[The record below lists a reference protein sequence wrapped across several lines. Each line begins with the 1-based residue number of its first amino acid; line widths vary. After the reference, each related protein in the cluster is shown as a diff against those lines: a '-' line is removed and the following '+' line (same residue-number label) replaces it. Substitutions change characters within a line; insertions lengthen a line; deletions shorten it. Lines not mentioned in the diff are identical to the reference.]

1 MKHDSVLDIIKKDI
15 LVVDLETSAN
25 YPNGKEISI
34 GDFESYVEHAKIKFF
49 GAYSYKYNKQ
59 YYYRYDI
66 DAKKIYDIVN
76 DHNILVGFNLE
87 DFDFPILKNNGYV
100 LPDKYHILV
109 DCMVILGR
117 NTSKTRSGYAYKN
130 RGELMDYKFKNN
142 KLRTMAEAMELE
154 TQKGEINY
162 DIFNKDNWTE
172 EEIKEIE
179 KYLTSD
185 VMATKQM
192 FDKLWNYWL
201 PFTELL
207 DEKSVRDLSW
217 IRNSIA
223 SLTYKSAC
231 YSIGV
236 EPTYAERGTS
246 AKEEM
251 GGFVLEPQ
259 IEEKTDVFYCDYSSL
274 YPHVMCMFNLFAE
287 CQEEEN
293 NPLVWHGNEMFETV
307 GYYNISKKHPLT
319 DHVLNLLK
327 MRMSLKKDDP
337 LYYTIKLLLNSLYGV
352 IRSSLFEKV
361 HTPNAGWDTCWLSQQ
376 INKYTHKRL
385 HEMGFVVIY
394 ADTDSSFI
402 YHKDKEKN
410 IESYVQECLNKIV
423 SEILS
428 NVPFPAETFNI
439 KIETKMD
446 YVLFPFSEQEI
457 VEAETRK
464 LLSNGMIDGYVEDT
478 IDKKK
483 VIIDTNLNKIV
494 KVGRSWVKELKG
506 RKKNYIYLHEK
517 DGEKQ
522 IKIVGLPI
530 KKHNSTELSL
540 KIFNEV
546 LSPLIIKNNRAIFEK
561 EFIEKTVAEY
571 LEKPGIIETLAREYK
586 VQKYNSYANPESQLQ
601 AQISKE
607 YFNGSDGV
615 IKLIANDKV
624 GKVGKGKRYCSVEEA
639 KENKLTI
646 KDLDLDKLWSE
657 LEPFIKYEAKKEK
670 PAKKIVE
677 KKKPKEKDISK
688 DDLLN
693 ELKKRGL
700 A

>member
-1 MKHDSVLDIIKKDI
+1 MKYDSVLNVIKPTI
-15 LVVDLETSAN
+15 LVLDIETSAH
-25 YPNGKEISI
+25 YPNGKEIPI
-34 GDFESYVEHAKIKFF
+34 DDFDAYVAHAKVKFF
-49 GAYSYKYNKQ
+49 GAYSYKDNT
-59 YYYRYDI
+59 YYQYRYDQ
-66 DAKKIYDIVN
+66 DFKKIAYLLN
-76 DHNILVGFNLE
+76 NHNVLVAFNGE
-87 DFDFPILKNNGYV
+87 DFDIPILKNNG
-100 LPDKYHILV
+100 LIDPDKYPIIV
-109 DCMVILGR
+109 DCMVILGK
-117 NTSKTRSGYAYKN
+117 NTFKTRGGYAYKN
-130 RGELMDYKFKNN
+130 RGELMNYKFKNN

-154 TQKGEINY
+154 TQKGEIDY
-162 DIFNKDNWTE
+162 TIFNKSDWTK
-172 EEIKEIE
+172 KETEDIT
-179 KYLTSD
+179 KYLKAD

-236 EPTYAERGTS
+236 DPTYAERETS
-246 AKEEM
+246 SKEEM

-259 IEEKTDVFYCDYSSL
+259 IEENTDVFYCDYSSL

-287 CQEEEN
+287 CQEEN
-293 NPLVWHGNEMFETV
+293 NPLIWHGNKMFETV

-337 LYYTIKLLLNSLYGV
+337 LYYTIKLLVNSLYGV

-361 HTPNAGWDTCWLSQQ
+361 HTPNAGWDTCYLSQQ
-376 INKYTHKRL
+376 LNKYTHKRL
-385 HEMGFVVIY
+385 NEMGFVVIY

-402 YHKDKEKN
+402 YHTEKEKN
-410 IESYVQECLNKIV
+410 IELYVQECLNKIV
-423 SEILS
+423 SEILA

-457 VEAETRK
+457 VEEETRQR
-464 LLSNGMIDGYVEDT
+464 LSKGMIDGYVEDT

-483 VIIDTNLNKIV
+483 VIIDTTLNKIV
-494 KVGRSWVKELKG
+494 KTERSWVKELRG
-506 RKKNYIYLHEK
+506 RKKNYIYVHEK
-517 DGEKQ
+517 DGKKE

-530 KKHNSTELSL
+530 KKDGATELGL

-546 LSPLIIKNNRAIFEK
+546 LSPLIIKNNRAIFTK
-561 EFIEKTVAEY
+561 DFIEKTVAEY

-586 VQKYNSYANPESQLQ
+586 VQPYDSYKNPESQIH

-607 YFNGSDGV
+607 YFNGDDGV

-624 GKVGKGKRYCSVEEA
+624 GRVGKGKLYCSIQEA
-639 KENKLTI
+639 KENKLTV
-646 KDLDLDKLWSE
+646 KDLDLEKLWSE
-657 LEPFIKYEAKKEK
+657 LEPFIDRVNLDK
-670 PAKKIVE
+670 
-677 KKKPKEKDISK
+677 
-688 DDLLN
+688 
-693 ELKKRGL
+693 
-700 A
+700 

>member
-1 MKHDSVLDIIKKDI
+1 MKYDSVLDIIKKDI
-15 LVVDLETSAN
+15 LVLDVETSAH
-25 YPNGKEISI
+25 YPNGKEVPI
-34 GDFESYVEHAKIKFF
+34 GDFDAYVAHAKVKFF
-49 GAYSYKYNKQ
+49 GAFSYKDNT
-59 YYYRYDI
+59 YYQYRYDQ
-66 DAKKIYDIVN
+66 DFKKIADLLN
-76 DHNILVGFNLE
+76 SHNILVAFNGE
-87 DFDFPILKNNGYV
+87 DFDIPIIKNNG
-100 LPDKYHILV
+100 LIEPDKYQIIV

-117 NTSKTRSGYAYKN
+117 NTFKTRGGYAYKN

-162 DIFNKDNWTE
+162 EIFNKNNWTE
-172 EEIKEIE
+172 KEIE
-179 KYLTSD
+179 DITKYLKAD

-192 FDKLWNYWL
+192 FDKLWVYWL

-236 EPTYAERGTS
+236 EPTYAEKGTS
-246 AKEEM
+246 GKEEM

-259 IEEKTDVFYCDYSSL
+259 VEEKTDVFYCDYSSL

-287 CQEEEN
+287 SQAEEN
-293 NPLVWHGNEMFETV
+293 NPLVWRGNEMFETV

-337 LYYTIKLLLNSLYGV
+337 LYYTIKLLVNSLYGV

-361 HTPNAGWDTCWLSQQ
+361 HTPNAGWDTCYLSQQ
-376 INKYTHKRL
+376 LNKYTHKRL
-385 HEMGFVVIY
+385 NEMGFVVIY

-402 YHKDKEKN
+402 YHTEKEKN
-410 IESYVQECLNKIV
+410 IESYVQECLGKIV
-423 SEILS
+423 SEILV

-446 YVLFPFSEQEI
+446 YILFPFSEQEI
-457 VEAETRK
+457 VEEETRQ
-464 LLSNGMIDGYVEDT
+464 LLSKGIVDGYIEDT
-478 IDKKK
+478 IDKNK

-494 KVGRSWVKELKG
+494 KVGRSWVKELRG
-506 RKKNYIYLHEK
+506 RKKNYIYIHEK
-517 DGEKQ
+517 DGKKE

-530 KKHNSTELSL
+530 KKDNATELSL

-546 LSPLIIKNNRAIFEK
+546 LSPLIIKNNRAIFAK
-561 EFIEKTVAEY
+561 DFIEKTVAEY

-586 VQKYNSYANPESQLQ
+586 VQPYDSYKKPESQIH

-607 YFNGSDGV
+607 YFNGADGV
-615 IKLIANDKV
+615 IKLIANDKI
-624 GKVGKGKRYCSVEEA
+624 GKVGKGKKYATIDEVKEA
-639 KENKLTI
+639 KLKVN
-646 KDLDLDKLWSE
+646 DLDFEKLWSE
-657 LEPFIKYEAKKEK
+657 LEPFTQHIKESIIKETSKDKISKNKKETNYDK
-670 PAKKIVE
+670 VVF
-677 KKKPKEKDISK
+677 
-688 DDLLN
+688 
-693 ELKKRGL
+693 
-700 A
+700 

>member
-1 MKHDSVLDIIKKDI
+1 MKYDSVLDIIKKDI
-15 LVVDLETSAN
+15 LVLDVETSAH
-25 YPNGKEISI
+25 YPNGKEVPI
-34 GDFESYVEHAKIKFF
+34 GDFDAYVAHAKVKFF
-49 GAYSYKYNKQ
+49 GAFSYKDNT
-59 YYYRYDI
+59 YYQYRYDQ
-66 DAKKIYDIVN
+66 DFKKIADLLN
-76 DHNILVGFNLE
+76 SHNILVAFNGE
-87 DFDFPILKNNGYV
+87 DFDIPIIKNNG
-100 LPDKYHILV
+100 LIEPDKYQIIV

-117 NTSKTRSGYAYKN
+117 NTFKTRGGYAYKN

-162 DIFNKDNWTE
+162 EIFNKNNWTE
-172 EEIKEIE
+172 KEIE
-179 KYLTSD
+179 DITKYLKAD

-192 FDKLWNYWL
+192 FDKLWVYWL

-236 EPTYAERGTS
+236 EPTYAEKGTS
-246 AKEEM
+246 GKEEM

-259 IEEKTDVFYCDYSSL
+259 VEEKTDVFYCDYSSL

-287 CQEEEN
+287 SQAEEN
-293 NPLVWHGNEMFETV
+293 NPLVWRGNEMFETV

-337 LYYTIKLLLNSLYGV
+337 LYYTIKLLVNSLYGV

-361 HTPNAGWDTCWLSQQ
+361 HTPNAGWDTCYLSQQ
-376 INKYTHKRL
+376 LNKYTHKRL
-385 HEMGFVVIY
+385 NEMGFVVIY

-402 YHKDKEKN
+402 YHTEKEKN
-410 IESYVQECLNKIV
+410 IESYVQECLGKIV
-423 SEILS
+423 SEILV

-446 YVLFPFSEQEI
+446 YILFPFSEQEI
-457 VEAETRK
+457 VEEETRQ
-464 LLSNGMIDGYVEDT
+464 LLSKGIVDGYIEDT
-478 IDKKK
+478 IDKNK

-494 KVGRSWVKELKG
+494 KVGRSWVKELRG
-506 RKKNYIYLHEK
+506 RKKNYIYIHEK
-517 DGEKQ
+517 DGKKE

-530 KKHNSTELSL
+530 KKDNATELSL

-546 LSPLIIKNNRAIFEK
+546 LSPLIIKNNRAIFAK
-561 EFIEKTVAEY
+561 DFIEKTVAEY

-586 VQKYNSYANPESQLQ
+586 VQPYASYKKPESQIH

-607 YFNGSDGV
+607 YFNGADGV
-615 IKLIANDKV
+615 IKLIANDKI
-624 GKVGKGKRYCSVEEA
+624 GKVGKGKKYCSISEA
-639 KENKLTI
+639 KEHKLTV
-646 KDLDLDKLWSE
+646 KDLDLEKLWSE
-657 LEPFIKYEAKKEK
+657 LEPFIKYESNQEK
-670 PAKKIVE
+670 PIKNIVE
-677 KKKPKEKDISK
+677 KKKPKEKDTTN

>member
-1 MKHDSVLDIIKKDI
+1 MKYDSVLDIIKKDI
-15 LVVDLETSAN
+15 LVLDVETSAY

-34 GDFESYVEHAKIKFF
+34 GDFESYVEHARVKFF
-49 GAYSYKYNKQ
+49 GAFSYKDNT
-59 YYYRYDI
+59 YYQYRYDQ
-66 DAKKIYDIVN
+66 DFKKIADLLN
-76 DHNILVGFNLE
+76 SHNILVAFNGE
-87 DFDFPILKNNGYV
+87 DFDIPIIKNNG
-100 LPDKYHILV
+100 LIEPDKYQIIV

-117 NTSKTRSGYAYKN
+117 NTFKTRGGYAYKN
-130 RGELMDYKFKNN
+130 RGELMNYKFKNN

-154 TQKGEINY
+154 TQKGEIDY
-162 DIFNKDNWTE
+162 AIFNKNNWTE
-172 EEIKEIE
+172 KEIE
-179 KYLTSD
+179 DITKYLKAD

-192 FDKLWNYWL
+192 LDKLWNYWL

-223 SLTYKSAC
+223 SLTYKTAC

-236 EPTYAERGTS
+236 EPTYAEKGTS
-246 AKEEM
+246 GKEEM

-287 CQEEEN
+287 TQAEDN
-293 NPLVWHGNEMFETV
+293 NPLIWHGNEMFETV

-327 MRMSLKKDDP
+327 MRMNLKKDDP
-337 LYYTIKLLLNSLYGV
+337 LYYTIKLLVNSLYGV

-361 HTPNAGWDTCWLSQQ
+361 HTPNAGWDTCYLSQQ
-376 INKYTHKRL
+376 LNKYTRKRL
-385 HEMGFVVIY
+385 NEMGFVVIY
-394 ADTDSSFI
+394 SDTDSSFI
-402 YHKDKEKN
+402 YHTEKEKN
-410 IESYVQECLNKIV
+410 IESYVQECLGKIV
-423 SEILS
+423 SEILA

-457 VEAETRK
+457 VEEETRQ
-464 LLSNGMIDGYVEDT
+464 LLSKGIVDGYIEDT

-494 KVGRSWVKELKG
+494 KIGRSWVKELRG
-506 RKKNYIYLHEK
+506 RKKNYIYIHEK
-517 DGEKQ
+517 DGKKE

-530 KKHNSTELSL
+530 KKDGATELSL

-561 EFIEKTVAEY
+561 AFIEKTVAEY

-586 VQKYNSYANPESQLQ
+586 VQPYDSYKKPESQIH

-607 YFNGSDGV
+607 YFNGADGV
-615 IKLIANDKV
+615 IKLIANDKI
-624 GKVGKGKRYCSVEEA
+624 GKVGKGKKYCSISEA
-639 KENKLTI
+639 KEHKLTV
-646 KDLDLDKLWSE
+646 KDLDLEKLWSE
-657 LEPFIKYEAKKEK
+657 LEPFIERSHICTALDK
-670 PAKKIVE
+670 
-677 KKKPKEKDISK
+677 
-688 DDLLN
+688 
-693 ELKKRGL
+693 
-700 A
+700 